1 MNIFEIFENKRR
13 VGRTASKTNEGIGP
27 DRNDPWEQGWRAG
40 FRQNEFNPYP
50 AGSKKARQWDDG
62 YAEAR
67 AQPDHYDEGVA
78 EGKITLS
85 TDPNWYGAEVGDYKA
100 TGPVVN
106 ISANKLVGFEPDDK
120 MTQPKSKANVEKIL
134 AGLKQGDKLPPLLVR
149 KYKNGY
155 QVLDGHHRFWAYKL
169 LGTKSIPV
177 QVVPDSDI
185 EEKGQQNVTED
196 SFNDTSGTFMDRLVG
211 EIMNYQSL
219 NNVNPKLN
227 DFSSAVK
234 SKLKSLG
241 EIKAKQIYQQA
252 LKQSAEL
259 SGQQGMA
266 EDLNEAIGGNYLYHA
281 TGGLKNILASSQ
293 INATGS
299 PQDVTKAQTKFPTVS
314 TTRDWNYAIGG
325 KGVTTPGVER
335 AAIIVLDRNAVESNF
350 KTLGTSQS
358 REQRGLSSPRSDDL
372 SAGKTARDLDANKD
386 NTLNKKDA
394 DEWWAQH
401 QAGKDIFG
409 QGFVPR
415 FSKLGDLRTNID
427 QKIAQ
432 AVDQFQAPKRGGEFE
447 EAVVV
452 PKGGLPIKGTMVGFY
467 IPPSS
472 PLMKD
477 PEIVNDPRRLDLAPG
492 GTGRFVKATQQQGV
506 AEVRAGVDD
515 TDTVGFSVNS
525 EAAYTAVMK
534 RFGGVIDH
542 DETSGI
548 MYAPARIWPQI
559 EMVAFDADGEGA
571 TRDDGIDES
580 GVAEARSNSA
590 VASAI
595 VNRIVN
601 QRSDLMKY
609 GPDRVMSAVGEVA
622 DWIGDVDEIGSSD
635 VSAWVNQVAR
645 YLQTQ
650 AGEGIAEDDVNENL
664 RDWFGKEKWVRMDT
678 KGNIKGDCARG
689 SEKEGKPKCLPQA
702 KAHAL
707 GKKGRAAAAQ
717 KKRREDPNPERRGAA
732 INVDTKVR
740 EQDDLDE
747 ACWKGYH
754 KEGMKTMFGKK
765 YPNCVKNKNESLE
778 TYIKRNECPGCGGL
792 MVSESQLTEKKDAC
806 YHKVKSRYKV
816 WPSAYASGALVRCR
830 KVGAD
835 SWGNKSESATE
846 ATNPA
851 QQAAIAISK
860 KKKAELTEEA
870 KAQVIDA
877 VADFYKNQLA
887 QSEPGEVSDYK
898 AQAKKLLA
906 KADEKQRSKVLD
918 MLQAGL
924 KNPYLQG
931 AIITIVG
938 SLVSGAVIKHFSSM
952 GLSPQQFNMVLQ
964 GAMNSVIPTL
974 AAKLHG
980 MGWSDAIKTGLAS
993 VGVGVGAAGVLEAER
1008 NEMDTPAV
1016 QAALKNMAARHN
1028 KEQWSTEQLAALG
1041 KRLAAA
1047 AQDKKSAKSAEES
1060 GMEEDQWSDGSDQWS
1075 DGKGQWSDGRGQW
1088 SESIDADIADYLTE
1102 MKNAGY
1108 DIK

>member
-1 MNIFEIFENKRR
+1 MNIFEIFENKKR
-13 VGRTASKTNEGIGP
+13 VSRSIPKINEGIGP
-27 DRNDPWEQGWRAG
+27 DQNDPWEQGWRA
-40 FRQNEFNPYP
+40 NPAHAENPYP
-50 AGSKKARQWDDG
+50 QGTKEHAQWEDG
-62 YAEAR
+62 QAERR
-67 AQPDHYDEGVA
+67 AQPRHYDEGVA
-78 EGKITLS
+78 E
-85 TDPNWYGAEVGDYKA
+85 A
-100 TGPVVN
+100 TGAGQFDSMMKKVTRTPTAKARN
-106 ISANKLVGFEPDDK
+106 AERIR
-120 MTQPKSKANVEKIL
+120 QKSERQADSRRRAADVFGTSP
-134 AGLKQGDKLPPLLVR
+134 ADKLSI
-149 KYKNGY
+149 K
-155 QVLDGHHRFWAYKL
+155 
-169 LGTKSIPV
+169 KS
-177 QVVPDSDI
+177 
-185 EEKGQQNVTED
+185 
-196 SFNDTSGTFMDRLVG
+196 
-211 EIMNYQSL
+211 
-219 NNVNPKLN
+219 
-227 DFSSAVK
+227 
-234 SKLKSLG
+234 
-241 EIKAKQIYQQA
+241 
-252 LKQSAEL
+252 
-259 SGQQGMA
+259 
-266 EDLNEAIGGNYLYHA
+266 
-281 TGGLKNILASSQ
+281 
-293 INATGS
+293 
-299 PQDVTKAQTKFPTVS
+299 
-314 TTRDWNYAIGG
+314 
-325 KGVTTPGVER
+325 
-335 AAIIVLDRNAVESNF
+335 
-350 KTLGTSQS
+350 
-358 REQRGLSSPRSDDL
+358 
-372 SAGKTARDLDANKD
+372 
-386 NTLNKKDA
+386 
-394 DEWWAQH
+394 
-401 QAGKDIFG
+401 
-409 QGFVPR
+409 
-415 FSKLGDLRTNID
+415 
-427 QKIAQ
+427 
-432 AVDQFQAPKRGGEFE
+432 
-447 EAVVV
+447 
-452 PKGGLPIKGTMVGFY
+452 
-467 IPPSS
+467 
-472 PLMKD
+472 
-477 PEIVNDPRRLDLAPG
+477 
-492 GTGRFVKATQQQGV
+492 QQGV
-506 AEVRAGVDD
+506 AEGRAGVDD

-525 EAAYTAVMK
+525 EAAYTAVMR
-534 RFGGVIDH
+534 RFGDVIDH

-548 MYAPARIWPQI
+548 MYAPARVWPQI

-571 TRDDGIDES
+571 TRDDGID
-580 GVAEARSNSA
+580 
-590 VASAI
+590 
-595 VNRIVN
+595 
-601 QRSDLMKY
+601 
-609 GPDRVMSAVGEVA
+609 
-622 DWIGDVDEIGSSD
+622 
-635 VSAWVNQVAR
+635 
-645 YLQTQ
+645 
-650 AGEGIAEDDVNENL
+650 ENL

-707 GKKGRAAAAQ
+707 GKKGRASAAQ

-732 INVDTKVR
+732 INVATKVR

-835 SWGNKSESATE
+835 GWGNKSESATE